1 MERRKLLLGSG
12 ATLATVLAGCMS
24 GGDDENGDDDD
35 DENGDRNGTDD
46 EGYDDG
52 NGADK
57 DGDENGDDGDED
69 GDVPGFDVD
78 DLESAASDHGVKIEK
93 TERTGD
99 ELSLE
104 LVAPDPDDV
113 STDEI
118 PAWVGAGIVHSV
130 GDVDAFTSEIALVSV
145 TIFEEDGS
153 ELVSFLVDVDWVV
166 AYDEGDLSEE
176 ELAEKIRET
185 VS

>member
-35 DENGDRNGTDD
+35 DNGDRNGTNDD
-46 EGYDDG
+46 DGYDDDG

-57 DGDENGDDGDED
+57 DGDENGDDD

-93 TERTGD
+93 TERKGD

-118 PAWVGAGIVHSV
+118 PAWVGAGVVHSV
-130 GDVDAFTSEIALVSV
+130 GDVDTFTSEISLVSV
-145 TIFEEDGS
+145 TILEEDGS